1 MMQKSKLAWSG
12 SCKKMQLNLAIHRV
26 TATQQQLTP
35 IPANILTP
43 SQLQMSL
50 IQTLWNVRLAA

>member
-1 MMQKSKLAWSG
+1 
-12 SCKKMQLNLAIHRV
+12 MQLNLAIHRV